1 MIFGVRMLLVMGS
14 ICIVFGVRGT
24 SNVEARGGPKID
36 KIENLQKYSQ
46 YYTKHYALYPKCAR
60 WPKIE
65 FLGFGERQI
74 LGRGGSKSLM

>member
-1 MIFGVRMLLVMGS
+1 MKISLHILIGMGS

-24 SNVEARGGPKID
+24 SNFEARGGPKIG

-46 YYTKHYALYPKCAR
+46 CYTKHYALYPKCAR

-74 LGRGGSKSLM
+74 LGRGGSK